1 MQMHQ
6 PTDVGA
12 IVQKAIRRIRAAGA
26 DPDLLQRIG
35 PALEDA
41 LSEAAAYGC
50 RRGIAFATGDH
61 EERVA

>member
-6 PTDVGA
+6 PTSVDA
-12 IVQKAIRRIRAAGA
+12 LVQKAIRRIRAAGA

-41 LSEAAAYGC
+41 LSEAAEYGF
-50 RRGIAFATGDH
+50 RRGIAFATNDY